1 MKKLEWFDLVS
12 KSHTEKYRI
21 IYTQFLDYGKMQA
34 VYIANKHDMSVEYCS
49 RYIASG
55 LFQKYLQLKAK
66 KIEDFGRFYCNV
78 DFEAMCHVFA
88 LIRKV
93 KSNLNFKSCGYY
105 TDGYNKSV
113 VDDFYYLPKIGFTQI
128 IKKSELIRE
137 NMTNIKNVDI
147 VDVLEQWEN
156 RDARTQAKKTRRY
169 FADDDGKSELDRI
182 SSHYGTPETK
192 LLNKCARERAKVE
205 IDYYR
210 NHCSN
215 FSRILHIVTK
225 SENRTM
231 AERTALKDFRK
242 HYSVYHENYETLHNY
257 SELMAIEE

>member
-1 MKKLEWFDLVS
+1 MKKLEWYDLIN
-12 KSHTEKYRI
+12 KSHKDKYRI
-21 IYTQFLDYGKMQA
+21 IYTQFLDYGKIQA
-34 VYIANKHDMSVEYCS
+34 PYIASKHDMGKKYCAY
-49 RYIASG
+49 YIASG

-66 KIEDFGRFYCNV
+66 KIEAFGRFYNNV
-78 DFEAMCHVFA
+78 DYESLCHVFA

-105 TDGYNKSV
+105 TDDFKKIV
-113 VDDFYYLPKIGFTQI
+113 TDDFYFLPRIGFTQI

-137 NMTNIKNVDI
+137 NIGNTKNVDI
-147 VDVLEQWEN
+147 VDILNQWEN

-169 FADDDGKSELDRI
+169 YEDEDGTSELDRI

-192 LLNKCARERAKVE
+192 LLNKCARERAETE

-210 NHCSN
+210 HHCSN

-225 SENRTM
+225 TENKTG
-231 AERTALKDFRK
+231 AERVALHDFRK
-242 HYSVYHENYETLHNY
+242 RYSAYHENYETLHNY